1 MVTEVLVILS
11 LMVIYN
17 GDINFRHML
26 IAGRGS
32 THRML
37 TVTTSGEVM
46 FIS

>member
-1 MVTEVLVILS
+1 MVTEVLVMLS
-11 LMVIYN
+11 LMDIHN

-32 THRML
+32 AYRML
-37 TVTTSGEVM
+37 IVTTSGEVM